1 MLFKISKNF
10 YHFMIFFLFFFNI
23 SKQLSSLKK
32 IRTITIVF
40 KDILNVLQ
48 FSLSHRR
55 MAMMPKIKKRRDE
68 ETRLRYICVKNIIYL
83 KFWSFYEKKKKKES
97 TIKRPF
103 ERISSLSL
111 YYSPRILIKIELKF
125 RGLEFFEFLIKI

>member
-32 IRTITIVF
+32 TRMIMIVF

-83 KFWSFYEKKKKKES
+83 KF
-97 TIKRPF
+97 
-103 ERISSLSL
+103 
-111 YYSPRILIKIELKF
+111 
-125 RGLEFFEFLIKI
+125 

>member
-32 IRTITIVF
+32 TRTITIVF

-83 KFWSFYEKKKKKES
+83 KFWSSYGKKKKES